1 MVIKGLRL
9 WLKSRRSGT
18 NLSETWNLEAGKDTL
33 HRSQVTSASHCSVD
47 KLLKWITEICYKTLF
62 GILLIPHH
70 EESLHLCHKL
80 IVMTRV
86 ASDIQ
91 SRVGGTPAV
100 ASLLWN
106 PYWLMNLLI
115 HWLTDWLTLWM
126 VQNCVTDWVFDW
138 LTDWVTVWLV
148 DWLRGCK
155 VFWSRHPTLEKH
167 VAVTIEI
174 VCHSQVVKTSF
185 CLRFSIIFS
194 SLLMYSSCL
203 SCFEAFT
210 CFSPN

>member
-18 NLSETWNLEAGKDTL
+18 NLSETWNLETGKDTL

-62 GILLIPHH
+62 GIILIPHH

-91 SRVGGTPAV
+91 PSSRRNSGGCRVVLRPLLTDELTL
-100 ASLLWN
+100 SLIN
-106 PYWLMNLLI
+106 WLAHCVNGSKLCDGLI
-115 HWLTDWLTLWM
+115 VWLINWLGHCLTGWLTQRL
-126 VQNCVTDWVFDW
+126 Q
-138 LTDWVTVWLV
+138 
-148 DWLRGCK
+148 
-155 VFWSRHPTLEKH
+155 
-167 VAVTIEI
+167 
-174 VCHSQVVKTSF
+174 
-185 CLRFSIIFS
+185 SI
-194 SLLMYSSCL
+194 LK
-203 SCFEAFT
+203 
-210 CFSPN
+210 